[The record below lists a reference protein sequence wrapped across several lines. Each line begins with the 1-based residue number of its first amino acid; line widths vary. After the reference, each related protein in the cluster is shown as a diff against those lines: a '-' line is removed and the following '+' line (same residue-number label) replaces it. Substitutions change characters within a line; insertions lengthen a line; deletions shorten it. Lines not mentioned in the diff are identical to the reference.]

1 MSLAAP
7 KAQEAFNLVSEIR
20 PRWFYENGGTKG
32 KKKRDKE
39 ERRGE
44 TRQIKSIQMT
54 RKKKEKRVNK
64 LSR

>member
-39 ERRGE
+39 ERRNKTNKKHTNDKE
-44 TRQIKSIQMT
+44 
-54 RKKKEKRVNK
+54 KKKRG
-64 LSR
+64 